1 MDNVHPEDVEE
12 VEAGVPA
19 EVADLAEIAQFRFG
33 LSYSTSPY
41 LAMWLASSIRRYN
54 VR

>member
-1 MDNVHPEDVEE
+1 VDDVHPEDVEE

-19 EVADLAEIAQFRFG
+19 EVADLAEIAQFWSG

-41 LAMWLASSIRRYN
+41 LAMRRASSISRL
-54 VR
+54 